1 MKKLYTFWLLIA
13 AMFVMATFSNCSTAA
28 NINPADMKFKK
39 QTVNGHKSM
48 NKMKLRK
55 CNKW

>member
-13 AMFVMATFSNCSTAA
+13 AMFVIAAFSKCSTAV

-39 QTVNGHKSM
+39 QTVNGHQSM